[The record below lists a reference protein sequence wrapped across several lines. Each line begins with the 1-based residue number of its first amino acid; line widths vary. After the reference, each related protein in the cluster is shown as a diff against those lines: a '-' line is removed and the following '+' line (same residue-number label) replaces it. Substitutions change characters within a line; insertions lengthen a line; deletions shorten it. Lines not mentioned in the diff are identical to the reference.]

1 MSSANVLQ
9 SLVWFS
15 LRIDVDAH
23 VVEYV
28 VCPLPFLKESAQGV
42 GFVCAPASTDI
53 PSSSPGSSITS
64 LHLDKFCETKCVNF
78 VTFAI
83 LQIVSMTFVNHE
95 Y

>member
-23 VVEYV
+23 HVVEYV
-28 VCPLPFLKESAQGV
+28 VCPLPFLKLGRLTRCGICVRSC
-42 GFVCAPASTDI
+42 FDRHS
-53 PSSSPGSSITS
+53 SSSPGS

-78 VTFAI
+78 VTFCNPSN
-83 LQIVSMTFVNHE
+83 LKRDFCES
-95 Y
+95 